1 MANETVE
8 SPDVNKKIK
17 VKKTYIGKDG
27 LTRQTMSTY
36 ENQRYWIYRFNDTLF
51 PTERAAWSD
60 LTGQMYLPKENIQLP
75 GVNWEWETVW

>member
-1 MANETVE
+1 MINDTAE
-8 SPDVNKKIK
+8 SPDANSKIK
-17 VKKTYIGKDG
+17 AKKTYIGKDG

-60 LTGQMYLPKENIQLP
+60 LTG
-75 GVNWEWETVW
+75 